1 MAATRPGVAGLPMYD
16 LPALR
21 SATDALWSAIA
32 RDLAAQGISKVPD
45 QLNRDL
51 EPEALWTDP
60 DLLLAQTCGLPLVT
74 LLAGRVRFVAAPIY
88 AVDGCSGGDYRSWLV
103 VRRADGR
110 RSIADLEG
118 SVAAVNAPH
127 SQSGAN
133 ALAAMTVP
141 VAKGRAFFA
150 DIRLTGAHAASLAA
164 VGSGAADCAA
174 IDCVTWALLAK
185 CVPEVRKGL
194 EILAASPPVPALPFI
209 TGKGRDNATICA
221 LRQAL
226 ASATAD
232 PQAATACRSLC
243 LAGIATTEASAY
255 QRIRDMLR
263 TSTSSGCNRLA
274 ALLVNPLLID

>member
-1 MAATRPGVAGLPMYD
+1 MLPERGIAGLPMYD
-16 LPALR
+16 LPALTE
-21 SATDALWSAIA
+21 ATDSLWSAVA
-32 RDLAAQGISKVPD
+32 RALRDQGMSGVPD
-45 QLNRDL
+45 QLSRDL

-60 DLLLAQTCGLPLVT
+60 DLLLAQTCGLPLVS
-74 LLAGRVRFVAAPIY
+74 LLDGRVRFVATPIY
-88 AVDGCSGGDYRSWLV
+88 AVDGCHGGDYRSWLV

-133 ALAAMTVP
+133 ALAAMTAP
-141 VAKGRAFFA
+141 VAKGRSFFA
-150 DIRLTGAHAASLAA
+150 DIRLTTAHAASLAA

-174 IDCVTWALLAK
+174 IDCVTWALMAQ
-185 CVPEVRKGL
+185 CVPEALKGL
-194 EILAASPPVPALPFI
+194 EILAASPLVPALPFI
-209 TGKGRDNATICA
+209 TGQGRDNATICA

-232 PQAATACRSLC
+232 PQAAAACRSLY

-255 QRIRDMLR
+255 QRIRDMLK
-263 TSTSSGCNRLA
+263 TSTSAGCRRLA
-274 ALLVNPLLID
+274 TLLVNPLLID